1 MPISKSI
8 SAVMTRSSYSSTVN
22 THVTNTAPK
31 IEKVNH
37 PQNSSAKSSQTSISK
52 DTVHISQGARKAY
65 ESSTSIAAINPV
77 RNTIG
82 NTVYKPIDF
91 IKREA
96 SRNLGNQTETA
107 LYNPVKSIKDALQ
120 AAFKLSEKDTVQ
132 MRKEVQEASQ
142 QAQKSND
149 VKKVK
154 EEALIRQ
161 IQLSFYSMGE
171 DVRAVIGHNMSQ
183 NIYTVSK
190 NKSDKGWSATK
201 ELIDALTDVVPGIG
215 TIKDA
220 YRLYQVLNNPK
231 SDAKDVAEALIGF
244 IPGLGDLKSIAKV
257 TNAIKKAFDV
267 DPKKLDQAVSIIKG
281 TGNGYKYW
289 NKTTVYKNV
298 KVYQRNDIIDP
309 YMKDARGRTNL
320 ERMEK
325 GLAPLGSDGK
335 PINLH
340 HMTQRNESSIAEV
353 TQTFH
358 KENSKII
365 HINPNTI
372 PSGINRNEFDKWR
385 KDYWKDRVS
394 DFK

>member
-1 MPISKSI
+1 MPISKSV
-8 SAVMTRSSYSSTVN
+8 SAVMTRSSYSNTVN

-52 DTVHISQGARKAY
+52 DTVHISQEARKAY
-65 ESSTSIAAINPV
+65 ESSTPIAAINPV

-96 SRNLGNQTETA
+96 SRNLGNQIETA

-120 AAFKLSEKDTVQ
+120 AAFKPSEKDTVQ

-149 VKKVK
+149 VKKAK

-161 IQLSFYSMGE
+161 IQLSFYSMGK
-171 DVRAVIGHNMSQ
+171 DVRAVVGHNMSQ

-201 ELIDALTDVVPGIG
+201 EPIDALTDVVPGIG

-281 TGNGYKYW
+281 TGNARPSWRQSEIDIGKEYPEYSAQKSF
-289 NKTTVYKNV
+289 KNGKEVPYGTKGSSRPDFYREGFSIEV
-298 KVYQRNDIIDP
+298 KNY
-309 YMKDARGRTNL
+309 
-320 ERMEK
+320 
-325 GLAPLGSDGK
+325 GSS
-335 PINLH
+335 PFSVISN
-340 HMTQRNESSIAEV
+340 QS
-353 TQTFH
+353 
-358 KENSKII
+358 
-365 HINPNTI
+365 
-372 PSGINRNEFDKWR
+372 
-385 KDYWKDRVS
+385 
-394 DFK
+394 